1 MIVSRTVTKPHTH
14 RWMYPLVYALL
25 LVVFFLP
32 LYTEKPYAPQETS
45 KVIQELLV
53 ATSHPEP
60 YTTLAPLFHLA
71 TIALIALI
79 AWRPARAGRIL
90 AAYMGVNYLII
101 GWVQGQ
107 GVTETY
113 GYVVQIGNVVACALL
128 GIMWLIVAFQ
138 NRLSISFERLDWR
151 HYALAPLALL
161 AFWAPAAVINGVVY
175 PDFNPLLLLTSP
187 AYGLS
192 YCLTTPVFLFL
203 LIIALPNVPP
213 LAYRITAFN
222 ALPYGLVNM
231 MSLFDPALWWMGILH
246 IPLLALSIV
255 ALIAGRWAERRALHP
270 RR

>member
-1 MIVSRTVTKPHTH
+1 MIVNRTAAKPHTH
-14 RWMYPLVYALL
+14 RWVYPLTYLL
-25 LVVFFLP
+25 LLIIFFLP
-32 LYTEKPYAPQETS
+32 LSTEKPYAPQETS
-45 KVIQELLV
+45 NVIRELLI
-53 ATSHPEP
+53 ATSNPEP
-60 YTTLAPLFHLA
+60 YAALAPLLHLA

-79 AWRPARAGRIL
+79 AWRPDRAGRVL
-90 AAYMGVNYLII
+90 AAYIGLNYLLI

-107 GVTETY
+107 GMTETY
-113 GYVVQIGNVVACALL
+113 GYVVQTSNVVACALL
-128 GIMWLIVAFQ
+128 GITWLVVAFQ
-138 NRLSISFERLDWR
+138 NRLSISFDRLDWR

-175 PDFNPLLLLTSP
+175 PDFNPILLLTSP

-203 LIIALPNVPP
+203 LIVALPNVPP

-222 ALPYGLVNM
+222 ALLYGLINM
-231 MSLFDPALWWMGILH
+231 MSWFDPTAWWMGVLH

-255 ALIAGRWAERRALHP
+255 ALILVRRQDDRTLA

>member
-1 MIVSRTVTKPHTH
+1 MLASRAAAKPHTR
-14 RWMYPLVYALL
+14 RWAYPLVYVLL
-25 LVVFFLP
+25 LIIFFLP
-32 LYTEKPYAPQETS
+32 PYAEQPYAPQETS
-45 KVIQELLV
+45 NVIRELLI

-60 YTTLAPLFHLA
+60 YTALAPLFHLA

-79 AWRPARAGRIL
+79 AWRPAHAGRVL

-113 GYVVQIGNVVACALL
+113 GYVVQTGNVVACALL
-128 GIMWLIVAFQ
+128 GVIWLIVALR
-138 NRLSISFERLDWR
+138 NRLSVSFEHLDWR

-161 AFWAPAAVINGVVY
+161 AFWSPAAFIDGVVY
-175 PDFNPLLLLTSP
+175 PDFNPMLLLTSP

-222 ALPYGLVNM
+222 ALPYGLVNIT
-231 MSLFDPALWWMGILH
+231 SLFDPAFWWMGVLH
-246 IPLLALSIV
+246 IPLLALSIA
-255 ALIAGRWAERRALHP
+255 ALIMVRHQSG
-270 RR
+270 

>member
-1 MIVSRTVTKPHTH
+1 MIVSRTAAKLHTH
-14 RWMYPLVYALL
+14 RWVYPLLYALL
-25 LVVFFLP
+25 VIIFFLP
-32 LYTEKPYAPQETS
+32 PYAETPYAPQDTS
-45 KVIQELLV
+45 NVIRELLV
-53 ATSHPEP
+53 ATSNPEP
-60 YTTLAPLFHLA
+60 YTAFAPLFHLA

-79 AWRPARAGRIL
+79 ARRPTHAGRVL

-128 GIMWLIVAFQ
+128 GVIWLIVAFQ
-138 NRLSISFERLDWR
+138 NRLNISFDHLDWR

-161 AFWAPAAVINGVVY
+161 AFWSPAVVNNGVVY
-175 PDFNPLLLLTSP
+175 PDFNPMLLLASP

-192 YCLTTPVFLFL
+192 YCLTTPVFLWL
-203 LIIALPNVPP
+203 LIVALPDAPP

-222 ALPYGLVNM
+222 ALPYGLINM
-231 MSLFDPALWWMGILH
+231 TSFFDPATWWMGVLH
-246 IPLLALSIV
+246 IPLLALSIA
-255 ALIAGRWAERRALHP
+255 ALIAVRRTP